1 MKKNSFSIYITG
13 ICLFLITQTT
23 YSQSNN
29 TIFQSTSKKGKAIS
43 SDLFGIFF
51 EDLSYAAD
59 GGLYA
64 ELIQNRS
71 FEYNPADKK
80 GWHSLT
86 SWEYTTEGYGYG
98 DISVE
103 TKYPI
108 SEQNPHYVVLNVDVP
123 GLGVGL
129 SNSGFD
135 GIAIKEGEKYNFSV
149 FLKQFSDRSI
159 PIQVRLQ
166 SKAGVVYSQA
176 VLHTDSKDWKKYTIP
191 FTASQT
197 DPDAFLVIVSQAK
210 GKFGIDMVSL
220 FPQKTFNNRANGL
233 REDLGKLIADLK
245 PKFMRF
251 PGGCLAHGDGIN
263 NIYNWK
269 NTIGPVEQRSEQR
282 NIWNYH
288 QTLGLGYFEY
298 FQFSEDI
305 GAKAVPIVAAGVSCQ
320 NSGGTWRIGSSGQC
334 ALPMVDMK
342 QYIQDIF
349 DLIEYA
355 NGATTSEW
363 GSKRAL
369 AGHPAPFNLKYIGI
383 GNEDKMTAE
392 FTERFKLI
400 FEAVK
405 MKYPKIIVIGTV
417 GPDPSGLEYDLGWK
431 LANELS
437 IPIVDEHYY
446 QKPEWFLNNNSR
458 YNKFNRSKSKVYIG
472 EYASW
477 GNALSNALAEA
488 SYMTSME
495 RNGDIVHMAS
505 YAPLL
510 AKVGHESWNPNLI
523 YFTNTKVSPTVNY
536 YVQKLF
542 SNNQGDRYFANV
554 LSFLNSKDIKDAA
567 QAASCVQDSKTGDI
581 ILKIVNDSPS
591 SVKVQASLS
600 QFGTFEP
607 QAKLT
612 QLSGKPDIK
621 NSIEDPEAIVPVYSN
636 YAISKLTLYNAPAYS
651 LSVIRIKSNKK

>member
-1 MKKNSFSIYITG
+1 MKKYSFTQSITSIV
-13 ICLFLITQTT
+13 CVLIIQTAISQNNTNTQTA
-23 YSQSNN
+23 
-29 TIFQSTSKKGKAIS
+29 SKGGKAIS

-80 GWHSLT
+80 GWDALT

-103 TKYPI
+103 TKYPV
-108 SEQNPHYVVLNVDVP
+108 SEQNPHYVVLNVDDP
-123 GLGVGL
+123 GQGVGL
-129 SNSGFD
+129 TNSGFD
-135 GIAIKEGEKYNFSV
+135 GIAVKEGEQYNFSV
-149 FLKQFSDRSI
+149 FLKQFSAAGI

-166 SKAGVVYSQA
+166 SKAGVIYSQA
-176 VLHTDSKDWKKYTIP
+176 VLHTDSKDWKKYSVT
-191 FTASQT
+191 FTATQT
-197 DPDAFLVIVSQAK
+197 DPNAVLVIVSQAK
-210 GKFGIDMVSL
+210 GKFGIDMASL
-220 FPQKTFNNRANGL
+220 FPKKTFKNRTNGL
-233 REDLGKLIADLK
+233 RQDLGQLIADLK

-251 PGGCLAHGDGIN
+251 PGGCLAHGDGVN
-263 NIYNWK
+263 NIYHWK
-269 NTIGPVEQRSEQR
+269 NTIGPIEQRIEQR

-298 FQFSEDI
+298 FQFCEDI
-305 GAKAVPIVAAGVSCQ
+305 GAKPIPIVAAGVSCQ
-320 NSGGTWRIGSSGQC
+320 NSGGSWRVGSTGQC
-334 ALPMVDMK
+334 GIPMEDMN
-342 QYIQDIF
+342 QYIQDVL

-355 NGATTSEW
+355 NGSSTSEW
-363 GSKRAL
+363 GAKRAL
-369 AGHPAPFNLKYIGI
+369 AGHPAPFNLEYLGV

-392 FTERFKLI
+392 FTERFKMI
-400 FEAVK
+400 YEAVK
-405 MKYPKIIVIGTV
+405 KKYPEIKVIGTV
-417 GPDPSGLEYDLGWK
+417 GADPSGQEYDQGWK

-446 QKPEWFLNNNSR
+446 QKPEWFLNNNTR
-458 YNKFNRSKSKVYIG
+458 YDKFNRSKSKVYIG

-495 RNGDIVHMAS
+495 RNGDVVYMAS

-510 AKVGHESWNPNLI
+510 AKVSHESWNPNLI

-542 SNNQGDRYFANV
+542 SNNHGDRYFGNV
-554 LSFLNSKDIKDAA
+554 VSFLNSKDIKDST
-567 QAASCVQDSKTGDI
+567 QTASCVQDSTTGDV
-581 ILKIVNDSPS
+581 ILKIVNDVPI
-591 SVKVQASLS
+591 SVKVQVSLS
-600 QFGTFEP
+600 QFGTIEN

-612 QLSGKPDIK
+612 VLSGKPDAK
-621 NSIEDPEAIVPVYSN
+621 NSIEDPNAIVPVNSN
-636 YAISKLTLYNAPAYS
+636 YAVSKLTLYDAPPYS
-651 LSVIRIKSNKK
+651 LSVIRIKVVKK